1 MQKQGLDYAALRM
14 KFDEEMAKLTHEDI
28 KHWLDNYEVKY
39 GRKITEEARSVFS
52 LEQIFKYIDEYNLVV
67 RKLPD
72 YIDVEVND
80 GKDTLEKD
88 ERFETIDG
96 KKIKIKRLKSKYSG
110 YYMATQ
116 ANHYF
121 ADVMFSYKDPN
132 IFPAKTLEAAV
143 INCIKYIDKP

>member
-1 MQKQGLDYAALRM
+1 MQKQGLDYATLRV
-14 KFDEEMAKLTHEDI
+14 KFKEVLSNITQEEI
-28 KHWLDNYEVKY
+28 KEWLDNYEAKY
-39 GRKITEEARSVFS
+39 GSEFIEDVSVFS

-88 ERFETIDG
+88 ERFEIIDG

-132 IFPAKTLEAAV
+132 IFPAKTLQQAV
-143 INCIKYIDKP
+143 INCIKHIKK